1 MLECLA
7 HDYMGVMVFL
17 SQYNGELFI
26 HHGIWLLLVFYLGI
40 EALFLWCLSIY
51 ELFGQPSYKDPG
63 IMVQCYT

>member
-1 MLECLA
+1 
-7 HDYMGVMVFL
+7 MVFL

-51 ELFGQPSYKDPG
+51 DELFGQPSYKDPG